1 MVKHNHIYVLNYD
14 LKSLE
19 QKQNDEGDKKRAYAS
34 EDFYIKKEKDEK
46 DEKCKMINDFEDV
59 LKIVKDHG
67 KVKKGEVPIYN
78 LVLRDD
84 NLNSCSFSLEDQ
96 GYEPAISHVCCK
108 ITNIRIKL
116 NNIKFIIRTQRLM
129 KNGLDG
135 CICVDDEDI
144 YNKMNQ
150 ASILIREQLFKSEH
164 LSFYNK
170 IDTDILDECRSI
182 PPSGLLLNISNNA
195 KFVETDISK
204 A

>member
-1 MVKHNHIYVLNYD
+1 MTNAI
-14 LKSLE
+14 
-19 QKQNDEGDKKRAYAS
+19 KKRAYAS
-34 EDFYIKKEKDEK
+34 EDFYIKKEKDEE
-46 DEKCKMINDFEDV
+46 DEKCRMIDCLDDV
-59 LKIVKDHG
+59 VKIVKDHG

-84 NLNSCSFSLEDQ
+84 NLNGFLFSLEDQ

-108 ITNIRIKL
+108 ITNIRIKF
-116 NNIKFIIRTQRLM
+116 NNIKFIIRTQRLI

-144 YNKMNQ
+144 YNKMNK
-150 ASILIREQLFKSEH
+150 ASILIREQLFKYEH

-195 KFVETDISK
+195 KFV
-204 A
+204 